1 MTQQP
6 HAVASAT
13 AGVGSA
19 QKDTHHDMET
29 TTIEMYSAFQEDIK
43 HLREEI
49 KHSMR
54 DFNKRLI
61 EEVRTVK
68 KDVKSLLHIIDWV
81 DGGEDWTGG
90 MVERSCPSVL
100 MMTVPGDA
108 PPPRASATTAKVHRN
123 LGVGEK
129 SMNQLKPSSMRGMSH
144 RDGFSISRSDVV
156 LLT

>member
-1 MTQQP
+1 
-6 HAVASAT
+6 
-13 AGVGSA
+13 
-19 QKDTHHDMET
+19 MET
-29 TTIEMYSAFQEDIK
+29 TTIEMYSALQEDIK

-81 DGGEDWTGG
+81 DGGEDWTPARGAGAAAGPGG
-90 MVERSCPSVL
+90 LGERSCPSVI